1 MREFQRATCQS
12 APDGLSFQPNFNPY
26 QVVIVRFFFR
36 FICLAVLAGASIVGS
51 AGSAEAAG
59 SLYEVDKIDVDVT
72 ADNAVAAQKKA
83 MAEAQAKGAEIL
95 FRRLVPP
102 EAHDRLPKLSA
113 AEVEALVA
121 GVSIGKER
129 YSTTRYIASL
139 GVSYSEPGVQ
149 QLLASYGLPIDDS
162 RAMEIKLLPVVVDQS
177 GAPQQEG
184 EMTKAWMEAWES
196 VDLQHAVAPAS
207 LVKRS
212 GMLDQ
217 QRLSEILNG
226 NIDAYEFLQNEVGGP
241 LVIAVAEQRGETFAT
256 RLFGADAVSEID
268 LIKDVP
274 VGGDVEAAA
283 ATAAEQGFAAL
294 QDRWKSMQ
302 SGAATALPEGSQPP
316 SGGDRWFN
324 FGGRQQQPA
333 AQPEP
338 RNGGGWFNFGRRE
351 EAPAPAEYIVARIE
365 FQGLMGWQ
373 EARSRLANVPGIQ
386 RLEVNSLSPQGASI
400 TFDYAGSL
408 DRLQQ
413 DLAQNGFSFEPGQG
427 EYVLRAY

>member
-1 MREFQRATCQS
+1 MRSCFHF
-12 APDGLSFQPNFNPY
+12 L
-26 QVVIVRFFFR
+26 
-36 FICLAVLAGASIVGS
+36 CLAILTLAPLALSTGPAQAV
-51 AGSAEAAG
+51 G

-72 ADNAVAAQKKA
+72 AANAVAAQKKA
-83 MAEAQAKGAEIL
+83 MAEAQAKGVDIL

-102 EAHDRLPKLSA
+102 QAHDRLPKLSA
-113 AEVEALVA
+113 AEVEALVT

-139 GVSYSEPGVQ
+139 GISYSEPGVQ
-149 QLLASYGLPIDDS
+149 QLLASYGLTIDDS
-162 RAMEIKLLPVVVDQS
+162 RAAEIKLLPIAVDQS

-184 EMTKAWMEAWES
+184 ELAKAWIEGWES
-196 VDLQHAVAPAS
+196 VDLQHAVAPAD
-207 LVKRS
+207 LVKRQ
-212 GMLDQ
+212 GVLDQ

-241 LVIAVAEQRGETFAT
+241 LVIAIAEQKGGSLSM

-268 LIKDVP
+268 VVQDVP
-274 VGGDVEAAA
+274 VQGGLDAAA
-283 ATAAEQGFAAL
+283 AAAAEQGFAAL

-302 SGAATALPEGSQPP
+302 TSAPTAMPEGSQPQN
-316 SGGDRWFN
+316 GGGGWFN

-333 AQPEP
+333 PQPQPEYQPEP
-338 RNGGGWFNFGRRE
+338 RNNGGGWFNFGRQE
-351 EAPAPAEYIVARIE
+351 QAPPPEPPAEYIVARVE

-373 EARSRLANVPGIQ
+373 EARDRLANVPGIQ

-408 DRLQQ
+408 NRLQQ